1 MISAYQTGLSAGSTA
16 HASHPGL
23 SEDMQRKA
31 AYAEWSHRKQAG
43 IAHIYPEAEFVRGFL
58 DGYERPV
65 IGPDGLQLY
74 SQTVVRI

>member
-1 MISAYQTGLSAGSTA
+1 
-16 HASHPGL
+16 
-23 SEDMQRKA
+23 MQRKA